1 MNNSGGF
8 IHYDTKM
15 YEQSENSGDETS
27 KSKVGKI
34 VLNVKQLRQQMNP
47 FEKGVNENNC
57 VIQLGAQ
64 NVDFKELNSKLQDQI
79 K

>member
-1 MNNSGGF
+1 M
-8 IHYDTKM
+8 
-15 YEQSENSGDETS
+15 
-27 KSKVGKI
+27 
-34 VLNVKQLRQQMNP
+34 LNVKQLRQQMNP